1 MKQMDT
7 NQDGHVTRL
16 EFLNYHL
23 KQAGLLEEE
32 AVDGQKIQEDFQVL
46 RECKDPEQVMHLARR
61 VFCFLDADK
70 NGYIEPIEI
79 ENFLKNISMFNID
92 NLVKQYAHLPTQ
104 R

>member
-23 KQAGLLEEE
+23 KQAGFVEEE

-61 VFCFLDADK
+61 VFVSWTK
-70 NGYIEPIEI
+70 TKMVTSSQ
-79 ENFLKNISMFNID
+79 LKLKISN
-92 NLVKQYAHLPTQ
+92 P
-104 R
+104 